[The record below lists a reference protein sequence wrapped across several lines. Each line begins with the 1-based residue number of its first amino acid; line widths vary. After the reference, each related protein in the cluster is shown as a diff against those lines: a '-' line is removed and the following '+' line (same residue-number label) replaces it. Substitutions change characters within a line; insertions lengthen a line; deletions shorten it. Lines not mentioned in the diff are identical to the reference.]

1 MLWTGL
7 AGSFFASAAI
17 VVSASPGALGASVGF
32 FWSTRRMAWVVLG
45 IFVGFAV
52 SAVWMTREAPGAAR
66 SLSAT
71 PERWEVESS
80 CSLATIDE
88 LNLLC
93 GAPKFPAALGH

>member
-1 MLWTGL
+1 MVWTGL

-17 VVSASPGALGASVGF
+17 VVSASPGTLGASVGF
-32 FWSTRRMAWVVLG
+32 FWSTMRMAWVVFGTLARG
-45 IFVGFAV
+45 GVPCANGGEV
-52 SAVWMTREAPGAAR
+52 PGAAR
-66 SLSAT
+66 GLSAT
-71 PERWEVESS
+71 TGRWEVESS

>member
-32 FWSTRRMAWVVLG
+32 FWSTRRMAWVMFGTLAREGVPCANG
-45 IFVGFAV
+45 G
-52 SAVWMTREAPGAAR
+52 EAPGASR

-71 PERWEVESS
+71 TGRWEDRAV
-80 CSLATIDE
+80 
-88 LNLLC
+88 
-93 GAPKFPAALGH
+93 GANWRP